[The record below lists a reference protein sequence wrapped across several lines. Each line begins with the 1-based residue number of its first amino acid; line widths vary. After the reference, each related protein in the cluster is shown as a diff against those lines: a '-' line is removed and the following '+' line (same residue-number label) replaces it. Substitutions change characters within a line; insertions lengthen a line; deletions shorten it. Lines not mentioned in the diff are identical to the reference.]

1 MGMAFGEAAGR
12 SGRWGSRGSPACSCH
27 LPRRG
32 GVSGIPEAA
41 VTTSGGSTRWL
52 QRTLASPF
60 RGWSSW
66 RRRAFSRH
74 RAFAPGFDLP
84 SVSLLVAECL
94 RSTTAAGPATPG
106 SLNPA
111 DDFRA
116 PPVSNDASMRGH
128 GSPGSRS
135 GCRWYGSC
143 PHSREA
149 PGKHQVVV
157 SWSFSTASSCTCGVL
172 CRRDGTGTEF

>member
-1 MGMAFGEAAGR
+1 MRGCGGLNTIYDPDWVPSIARVAVFRLSGMGMAFGEAAGR

-66 RRRAFSRH
+66 RRSAFSRD
-74 RAFAPGFDLP
+74 REFAPGFDFR
-84 SVSLLVAECL
+84 SVSFLVPQCLL
-94 RSTTAAGPATPG
+94 STTAAGPATPG

-116 PPVSNDASMRGH
+116 PPVSNDAIMRGH
-128 GSPGSRS
+128 GPPESRS

-143 PHSREA
+143 PPLSGGAR
-149 PGKHQVVV
+149 
-157 SWSFSTASSCTCGVL
+157 
-172 CRRDGTGTEF
+172 